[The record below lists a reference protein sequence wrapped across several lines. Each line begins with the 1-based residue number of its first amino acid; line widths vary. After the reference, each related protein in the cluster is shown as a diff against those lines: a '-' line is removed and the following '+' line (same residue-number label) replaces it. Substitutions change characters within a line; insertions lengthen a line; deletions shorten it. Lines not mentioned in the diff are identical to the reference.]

1 MLEIGMGKRVVSRKM
16 KTIEEFFR
24 SDQFVNHCGIELV
37 SHKPGYAL
45 TRMVVKPLHLNALG
59 IVQGGAIFTLA
70 DYAFG
75 VASNGHGTAA
85 VGINV
90 SINYIK
96 ATTSGVLTAE
106 AREISVNPKL
116 GTYAVQVTDESGAV
130 VAIFQ
135 GLAYRKKQ
143 SISEPTTRA

>member
-1 MLEIGMGKRVVSRKM
+1 M
-16 KTIEEFFR
+16 KTIDEFFR

-37 SHKPGYAL
+37 SRQPGQAVA
-45 TRMVVKPLHLNALG
+45 RMIVKPLHLNALG

-70 DYAFG
+70 DFAFA

-90 SINYIK
+90 SITYVK

-106 AREISVNPKL
+106 AREVSLNPKL
-116 GTYAVQVTDESGAV
+116 GSYTVNVTDQTGAI
-130 VAIFQ
+130 VAVFQ

-143 SISEPTTRA
+143 PIADEAK

>member
-1 MLEIGMGKRVVSRKM
+1 M
-16 KTIEEFFR
+16 KTIEQFFK

-37 SHKPGYAL
+37 SFAAGHAVA
-45 TRMVVKPLHLNALG
+45 RMKVQPLHLNALG

-70 DYAFG
+70 DFAFAM
-75 VASNGHGTAA
+75 ASNAHGTAA

-90 SINYIK
+90 SITYVK
-96 ATTSGVLTAE
+96 ATTTGILTAE
-106 AREISVNPKL
+106 AREASLNPKL
-116 GTYAVQVTDESGAV
+116 GSYTVNVTDETGTL

-143 SISEPTTRA
+143 PIADEVK